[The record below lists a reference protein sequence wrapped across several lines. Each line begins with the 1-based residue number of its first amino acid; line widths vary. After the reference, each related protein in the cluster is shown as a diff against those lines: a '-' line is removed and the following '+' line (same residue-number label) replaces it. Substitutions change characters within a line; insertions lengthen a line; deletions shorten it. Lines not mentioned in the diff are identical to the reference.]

1 MSLILH
7 RFMEILNNNPLC
19 ALGTDC
25 EEGTPKL
32 RCLICFQHKLAHFME
47 PKDGHKKYWGV

>member
-25 EEGTPKL
+25 EEGTPKF

-47 PKDGHKKYWGV
+47 PKDGHKKYWEV